1 LPGKLGVDDD
11 CRVHAVALEPLERL
25 AGDVRAAA
33 RLLRD
38 GDPLRAYLDM
48 LAALPPTADAW
59 EEVLAPWLDA
69 ARSGRGP
76 RLEDRG
82 AVAAAGALGVAAL
95 RAADELCHDLRIA
108 SALRAA
114 ARWCFFL
121 VRPDAR

>member
-1 LPGKLGVDDD
+1 MEED
-11 CRVHAVALEPLERL
+11 CHVQAVALEPLERL

-33 RLLRD
+33 WLLRE

-48 LAALPPTADAW
+48 LAALPPTAEAW

-82 AVAAAGALGVAAL
+82 AVAATGALGVAAL
-95 RAADELCHDLRIA
+95 RAAGELHDDLRIA
-108 SALRAA
+108 AALRAA

>member
-1 LPGKLGVDDD
+1 VQ
-11 CRVHAVALEPLERL
+11 AVALEPLERL
-25 AGDVRAAA
+25 GHDVRATAW
-33 RLLRD
+33 LLSD

-48 LAALPPTADAW
+48 LAALPPTAEAW

-82 AVAAAGALGVAAL
+82 SIAAAGALGVAAL
-95 RAADELCHDLRIA
+95 RTAEELRDDLRIA
-108 SALRAA
+108 AVLRAA

-121 VRPDAR
+121 VRPDAH